1 MVALRDLANVV
12 RAFKSR
18 AGPSTPSA
26 VRHSPLAP
34 VASRYDVSVIGLGYV
49 GLPTAALL
57 AGAGKSVAGCDIRQS
72 LVERINLGQTAMV
85 EPGLEA
91 LLSDCVGD
99 GRLRAFDA
107 PAQADVHLICV
118 PTPAQE
124 DGSADLTAVISAA
137 AAVLRVAEPGDL
149 VVLESTIPPGTTRQI
164 LARRAL
170 ALGFTP
176 GHDIFLAHAPERVL
190 PGSALREVVEN
201 ARIVGGVTER
211 CTEVAAEFYRSFVSG
226 PVHTT
231 SSDAAEVAKLAE
243 NSFRDVN
250 IGFANELANICGS
263 LGIDP
268 WEVIRLANEHPR
280 VSILNPGPGV
290 GGHCIAVDPRFL
302 AHSAPHDSPLLQAAR
317 RVNAERP
324 NRVVAEIR
332 STAGKFRE
340 PKIACLGLSYK
351 PDIDDLRESPALEV
365 ARMLVRE
372 DVGTLLLVEPHLEQ
386 SPIPGVELVDT
397 ELALA
402 LADIVVVLVAHSA
415 FARIPA
421 AAFTRPCVI
430 DTVGL
435 TEALR

>member
-1 MVALRDLANVV
+1 M
-12 RAFKSR
+12 
-18 AGPSTPSA
+18 
-26 VRHSPLAP
+26 
-34 VASRYDVSVIGLGYV
+34 ASRYDVNVVGLGYV

-57 AGAGKSVAGCDIRQS
+57 AGAGKSVSGCDIRQS
-72 LVERINLGQTAMV
+72 LVERINLGRTSMV

-91 LLSDCVGD
+91 LLSECVGN

-118 PTPAQE
+118 PTPAKE
-124 DGSADLTAVISAA
+124 DGSADLSAVLSAA

-149 VVLESTIPPGTTRQI
+149 IVLESTVPPGTTRQI

-176 GHDIFLAHAPERVL
+176 GQDIFLAHAPERVL

-226 PVHTT
+226 HVHTT

-250 IGFANELANICGS
+250 IGFANELANICDS
-263 LGIDP
+263 LGVDA
-268 WEVIRLANEHPR
+268 WEVIRLANQHPR
-280 VSILNPGPGV
+280 VAILNPGPGV

-302 AHSAPHDSPLLQAAR
+302 AHAAPHESPLLQAAR
-317 RVNAERP
+317 RVNSERP
-324 NRVVAEIR
+324 HRVVAEVR
-332 STAGKFRE
+332 STAAKFRD

-372 DVGTLLLVEPHLEQ
+372 DLGTLLLVEPHLEQ
-386 SPIPGVELVDT
+386 SPIPGGDLVDT

-415 FARIPA
+415 FARVPA

-435 TEALR
+435 TDTIR

>member
-18 AGPSTPSA
+18 AGPSKVAA
-26 VRHSPLAP
+26 VRPPTLAP
-34 VASRYDVSVIGLGYV
+34 VASRYGVSVIGLGYV

-57 AGAGKSVAGCDIRQS
+57 AGSGKSVAGCDIRTS
-72 LVERINLGQTAMV
+72 LVERINLGQTSMV
-85 EPGLEA
+85 EPGLES
-91 LLSDCVGD
+91 LLSECVTD

-107 PAQADVHLICV
+107 PVQADVHLICV
-118 PTPAQE
+118 PTPARE

-149 VVLESTIPPGTTRQI
+149 IVLESTIPPGTTRQI

-176 GHDIFLAHAPERVL
+176 GQDIFLAHAPERVL

-226 PVHTT
+226 TVHTT

-250 IGFANELANICGS
+250 IGFANELANICGAV
-263 LGIDP
+263 GIDP
-268 WEVIRLANEHPR
+268 WEVIRLANQHPR

-302 AHSAPHDSPLLQAAR
+302 AHAAPHESPLLQAAR
-317 RVNAERP
+317 AVNEERP
-324 NRVVAEIR
+324 HRVVAEVR
-332 STAGKFRE
+332 STARKFRE
-340 PKIACLGLSYK
+340 PKIACLGLTYK

-372 DVGTLLLVEPHLEQ
+372 EVGTLLLVEPHLEQ
-386 SPIPGVELVDT
+386 SPIPGVDLVDT
-397 ELALA
+397 ELGLA
-402 LADIVVVLVAHSA
+402 LADIVVILVAHSS
-415 FARIPA
+415 FKRVPTG
-421 AAFTRPCVI
+421 AFTRPCVI

-435 TEALR
+435 TKSVP